1 MSLENLIA
9 YDRQLCQRASIWML
23 RQNLLRVF
31 RAVSFTADGWL
42 YPLWPL
48 LLLSRGL
55 DAAGLF
61 LFKGLLGFLMLI
73 PSFKLIKHL
82 VQRDRPCDTVSG
94 LISAVV
100 PSDAWSFPS
109 GHTASAFL
117 MATLISLELV
127 ALAPLFL
134 GWAFLVGLG
143 RVVLG
148 VHYPTDVA
156 AGAALGSG
164 LALLASQIV
173 L

>member
-1 MSLENLIA
+1 MSLDNLIA
-9 YDRQLCQRASIWML
+9 YDRQLCQRASVWML
-23 RQNLLRVF
+23 RQNLLRFF
-31 RAVSFTADGWL
+31 RGLSFTADGWF

-48 LLLSRGL
+48 MLLSRGL
-55 DAAGLF
+55 DMAGLF
-61 LFKGLLGFLMLI
+61 LLKALLGFLMLI

-94 LISAVV
+94 LISSVV

-117 MATLISLELV
+117 MATLISLEIA
-127 ALAPLFL
+127 ALAPVFL
-134 GWAFLVGLG
+134 GWAAMVGLG

-164 LALLASQIV
+164 LALLASQMI